1 MGKNVVVLG
10 TQWGDEGKGK
20 IVDLL
25 TDRADVI
32 VRYQGGHNAG
42 HTIVSSGEKFVLHLI
57 PSGILHPDKLC
68 VIGNGVALDP
78 HALVEERDMLQKRG
92 VSVDRNLRISD
103 SCHLILPYHR
113 AIDKESE
120 KFRGTRRIGTTGRGI
135 GPAYVDKMARIGIR
149 LGDLAHP
156 ALFREKLAQNLAET
170 NYLLEKLFT
179 THGLDVDTIYEET
192 MALADRILP
201 FMDDTALTLNQAI
214 KSRKTLLFE
223 GAQGT
228 LLDVDHGTY
237 PFVTSSNASAG
248 GAMTGTGVGPTAIDR
263 VLGVTKAYTTRV
275 GSGPFP
281 TELINESGEYLR
293 EKGQEFGAT
302 TGRARRC
309 GWFDAPAVR
318 YACRINGIS
327 EIALTKIDVLDGL
340 PTLRIAKGYEIHGK
354 KVEEFPRRVELLDAA
369 RPIYED
375 LPGWT
380 QPTSSVRDFSNLP
393 DNAKRY
399 IARIEELIEV
409 PVTILSTGVGRDETI
424 IRQDPFAAR

>member
-1 MGKNVVVLG
+1 MSNLIVLG

-42 HTIVSSGEKFVLHLI
+42 HTIVSNGEKFILHLI

-78 HALVEERDMLQKRG
+78 QALVEERDMLTTRG
-92 VSVDRNLRISD
+92 VTVDKNLRISD
-103 SCHLILPYHR
+103 ACHLILPYHR

-149 LGDLAHP
+149 LGDLANP
-156 ALFREKLAQNLAET
+156 ALFREKLEQNLAET
-170 NYLLEKLFT
+170 NYLLEKLYT
-179 THGLDVDTIYEET
+179 THGLDAETIYGQT

-201 FMDDTALTLNQAI
+201 FMDDTALTLHHAI
-214 KSRKTLLFE
+214 RDKKTLLFE

-237 PFVTSSNASAG
+237 PFVTSSNSSAG
-248 GAMTGTGVGPTAIDR
+248 GALTGTGVGPTAIDR

-327 EIALTKIDVLDGL
+327 EIALTKIDVLDAL
-340 PTLRIAKGYEIHGK
+340 PTLKIATGYEIHGK
-354 KVEEFPRRVELLDAA
+354 KVEEFPRRVELLEAA
-369 RPIYED
+369 RPIYESH
-375 LPGWT
+375 PGWS
-380 QPTSSVRDFSNLP
+380 QPTSGVRNYDALP

-409 PVTILSTGVGRDETI
+409 PVTVLSTGVGREDTVL
-424 IRQDPFAAR
+424 RQDPFAAR

>member
-1 MGKNVVVLG
+1 MPNLIVLG

-25 TDRADVI
+25 TNRADVI

-42 HTIVSSGEKFVLHLI
+42 HTIVSGGEKFILHLI

-78 HALVEERDMLQKRG
+78 HALVEEREMLTKRG
-92 VSVDRNLRISD
+92 VAVDRNLRISD
-103 SCHLILPYHR
+103 ACHLILPYHR

-149 LGDLAHP
+149 LGDLANP
-156 ALFREKLAQNLAET
+156 SLFREKLAQNLAET
-170 NYLLEKLFT
+170 NYLLEKLYT
-179 THGLDVDTIYEET
+179 THGLDVETIYAQT

-201 FMDDTALTLNQAI
+201 FMDDTALTLHKAI
-214 KSRKTLLFE
+214 KNGKTLLFE

-237 PFVTSSNASAG
+237 PFVTSSNSSAG
-248 GAMTGTGVGPTAIDR
+248 GALTGTGVGPTAIDR

-327 EIALTKIDVLDGL
+327 EIALTKIDVLDAL
-340 PTLRIAKGYEIHGK
+340 PTLRIATGYEISGRK
-354 KVEEFPRRVELLDAA
+354 TEEFPRRVELLEKA
-369 RPIYED
+369 RPVYESH
-375 LPGWT
+375 PGWT
-380 QPTSSVRDFSNLP
+380 QPTSGVQSFDALP

-399 IARIEELIEV
+399 IARIEELIDV
-409 PVTILSTGVGRDETI
+409 PVTVLSTGVGREETI
-424 IRQDPFAAR
+424 VRQDPFAAR

>member
-1 MGKNVVVLG
+1 MPNLIVLG

-25 TDRADVI
+25 TNRADVI

-42 HTIVSSGEKFVLHLI
+42 HTIVSEGEKFILHLI
-57 PSGILHPDKLC
+57 PSGILHRDKLC

-78 HALVEERDMLQKRG
+78 HALVEEREMLQVRG
-92 VSVDRNLRISD
+92 VTVDRNLRISD
-103 SCHLILPYHR
+103 ACHLILPYHR

-149 LGDLAHP
+149 LGDLSDP
-156 ALFREKLAQNLAET
+156 KIFREKLTQNLAET
-170 NYLLEKLFT
+170 NYLLEKLYT
-179 THGLDVDTIYEET
+179 THGLDVETIYRQT
-192 MALADRILP
+192 MELSDRILP
-201 FMDDTALTLNQAI
+201 FMDDTALTLHRAI
-214 KSRKTLLFE
+214 KEKKILLFE

-237 PFVTSSNASAG
+237 PFVTSSNSSAG
-248 GAMTGTGVGPTAIDR
+248 GALTGTGVGPTSIDR
-263 VLGVTKAYTTRV
+263 VLGVTKAYSTRV

-293 EKGQEFGAT
+293 ERGQEFGAT

-327 EIALTKIDVLDGL
+327 EIALTKIDVLDAL
-340 PTLRIAKGYEIHGK
+340 PSLKIATGYEIHRDK
-354 KVEEFPRRVELLDAA
+354 TSEFPRRVELLEVA
-369 RPIYED
+369 RPIFET
-375 LPGWT
+375 LPGWMGS
-380 QPTSSVRDFSNLP
+380 TSGVRDYGALP

-409 PVTILSTGVGRDETI
+409 PVTILSTGVGREDTI
-424 IRQDPFAAR
+424 LRQDPFAIR